1 MIFDEIKAMFN
12 KFAFISVRDNNSKNV
27 LNEMGFEVCKHLDPV
42 LVYDFCKDAKNPSI
56 DIKDYIIV
64 YAYTGRLSTA
74 ERKRIKT
81 FAKKYEKKIV
91 SIGYYSD
98 IADYNIVCNPLEVF
112 GYFKNADYII
122 TDTFH
127 GTIFSI
133 KMNSKFCTIIRD
145 SNKNKL
151 NDLLRTLERQDRIA
165 YGIEDIER
173 LYNIEVDFDQTNKII
188 QEGKQQTIAY
198 L

>member
-1 MIFDEIKAMFN
+1 MYK
-12 KFAFISVRDNNSKNV
+12 RQ
-27 LNEMGFEVCKHLDPV
+27 HLDPV

-112 GYFKNADYII
+112 GYFKNAEDVY
-122 TDTFH
+122 
-127 GTIFSI
+127 
-133 KMNSKFCTIIRD
+133 K
-145 SNKNKL
+145 
-151 NDLLRTLERQDRIA
+151 RQDHQ
-165 YGIEDIER
+165 EDILR
-173 LYNIEVDFDQTNKII
+173 IYIC
-188 QEGKQQTIAY
+188 
-198 L
+198 